1 MEDRLAGKARHR
13 LERTIWTTRTPRNA
27 IARIR
32 STIRSASPPR
42 LGRCPM
48 ESELSAL
55 TSELLSRLPTIT
67 GEERRLGLEIYR
79 QLAHGEPVSRAE
91 LARALEAPTG
101 TVEELLGH
109 PNLRSLTYKIG
120 RAHV

>member
-1 MEDRLAGKARHR
+1 MA
-13 LERTIWTTRTPRNA
+13 
-27 IARIR
+27 
-32 STIRSASPPR
+32 
-42 LGRCPM
+42 
-48 ESELSAL
+48 SELSAL
-55 TSELLSRLPTIT
+55 TSELLSRLPTIP

-109 PNLRSLTYKIG
+109 PNLRSLTYTDKEGRIIGFGGLAVREMPHRVKVDG
-120 RAHV
+120 RALYTWCARDAVVIPVILVEAAGVE